1 MRNDYLAK
9 FVANVLDRTKY
20 WAWGY
25 NDVIVHGDGLN
36 KCDGALLIPN
46 HIEAGDTV
54 AIGTAVYKET
64 GMPPYFV
71 MKSSLPFSPVLEAA
85 GGIPWSRSRELQ
97 TLLRRNPGQKAEL
110 VHAYRAQRDC
120 VRSQV
125 ADITN
130 NGGLVTMYLQ
140 GTRTPEGKTVLGSGY
155 TNSLKKW
162 IAPMNADIVPVNIY
176 HSFKSDGRR
185 VQKVV
190 NLDFGDPVHSGE
202 GLETIVD
209 RLCQHIDVFE
219 KA

>member
-25 NDVIVHGDGLN
+25 NDVIVHGDGLK

-97 TLLRRNPGQKAEL
+97 TLLRRNPDQKTEL
-110 VHAYRAQRDC
+110 VHAYRAQRDY

-140 GTRTPEGKTVLGSGY
+140 GTRTPEGKTVLGSRY

-162 IAPMNADIVPVNIY
+162 VAPMNADIVPVNIY

-190 NLDFGDPVHSGE
+190 HLDFGDPVHSGE

-219 KA
+219 KP

>member
-1 MRNDYLAK
+1 MRNEYLAK
-9 FVANVLDRTKY
+9 IAAGILDKTKY

-25 NDVIVHGDGLN
+25 SDVIVHGDGLK

-85 GGIPWSRSRELQ
+85 GGIPWSRSRELRKVV
-97 TLLRRNPGQKAEL
+97 RRNPSRKQEVVL
-110 VHAYRAQRDC
+110 AYRAQRQN
-120 VRSQV
+120 VRAHV
-125 ADITN
+125 ADLVN
-130 NGGLVTMYLQ
+130 DGALVTMYLQ
-140 GTRTPEGKTVLGSGY
+140 GTRTPEGSTVLDSKY
-155 TNSLKKW
+155 TNSLEKW
-162 IAPMNADIVPVNIY
+162 VAPMNADIVPVNIY

-190 NLDFGDPVHSGE
+190 HLDFGDPVHSGE

-219 KA
+219 KP

>member
-1 MRNDYLAK
+1 M
-9 FVANVLDRTKY
+9 TK
-20 WAWGY
+20 
-25 NDVIVHGDGLN
+25 
-36 KCDGALLIPN
+36 K
-46 HIEAGDTV
+46 T
-54 AIGTAVYKET
+54 
-64 GMPPYFV
+64 
-71 MKSSLPFSPVLEAA
+71 
-85 GGIPWSRSRELQ
+85 
-97 TLLRRNPGQKAEL
+97 EL
-110 VHAYRAQRDC
+110 VHAYRAQRDY

-140 GTRTPEGKTVLGSGY
+140 GTRTPEGKDGAREQV
-155 TNSLKKW
+155 NSLKKW
-162 IAPMNADIVPVNIY
+162 VAPMNADIVPVNIY

-219 KA
+219 KSN